1 MNRSTT
7 LPLAPRVPHDQ
18 RKRSARLSWGVS
30 LPPHLRPILL
40 SALLLL
46 PASLLPA
53 QTPAQQTPPQQGPV
67 LHTPP
72 AKPEQAPAPATT
84 TLSVDARLVN
94 LPVVVRDKK
103 GALIQTLTKDD
114 FVLKV
119 DEHPQAIRYFDLDSN
134 LPLTLGLLVDT
145 SESVRNVLDEERT
158 ASSSFLDTMLT
169 APPNRDPDKAFVIQF
184 ARQVELLQDLTPSR
198 PLLKAAPPRH
208 RQLRRRQPVRPQRL
222 Q

>member
-1 MNRSTT
+1 MNHSTT
-7 LPLAPRVPHDQ
+7 LALAPRVPHDQ
-18 RKRSARLSWGVS
+18 RKRSARLSWGES
-30 LPPHLRPILL
+30 LPPYLRPILL

-134 LPLTLGLLVDT
+134 LTWHLGGLTEQTYWQLLREVIVADHDPENVVLLEIDPHHQKTLPDFHIYEDKLHIAIVDI
-145 SESVRNVLDEERT
+145 
-158 ASSSFLDTMLT
+158 A
-169 APPNRDPDKAFVIQF
+169 K
-184 ARQVELLQDLTPSR
+184 
-198 PLLKAAPPRH
+198 LLKQDELAP
-208 RQLRRRQPVRPQRL
+208 L
-222 Q
+222 